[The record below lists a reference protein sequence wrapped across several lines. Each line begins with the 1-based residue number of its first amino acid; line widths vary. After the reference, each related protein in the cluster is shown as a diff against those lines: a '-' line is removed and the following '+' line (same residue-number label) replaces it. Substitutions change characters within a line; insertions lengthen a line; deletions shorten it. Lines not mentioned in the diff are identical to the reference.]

1 MCSVTHKLAG
11 VAGHIYYQIC
21 DCAIDVMRE
30 RFDNESSIR
39 SMSPKE
45 SAELSVLVKLNC
57 NEYKLRKDNENK
69 TSQKDSL

>member
-1 MCSVTHKLAG
+1 MCSVNHKLAG
-11 VAGHIYYQIC
+11 VAGHIYYPIC

-30 RFDNESSIR
+30 RFDNESSVR

-57 NEYKLRKDNENK
+57 NDYKLRKDNENE